1 MELKVTWLN
10 ATRVGQEKE
19 RVEMA
24 YQDRLLELFDSASNA
39 FNSKQ
44 EWHRQHEPVMHPWQL
59 NNIQAHV
66 EATKALIPSE
76 KHLAHFKV
84 GFIDG

>member
-1 MELKVTWLN
+1 MELRVTWTN

-24 YQDRLLELFDSASNA
+24 YQDRLWELFGSAANA
-39 FNSKQ
+39 FVSKQ
-44 EWHRQHEPVMHPWQL
+44 EFERHHQPVGHTWQKY
-59 NNIQAHV
+59 NILAHV
-66 EATKALIPSE
+66 EATKGLLPSE
-76 KHLAHFKV
+76 KHLAHFRV